1 MADLVITRARVVR
14 PEGGGPL
21 VDLRVTGGVV
31 NEIAPAGAL
40 APAPSGGV
48 LDADG
53 RWLIPGLWDQHVHMT
68 TWAAFSDR
76 LDLTGTTSPADLLER
91 VGPAVA
97 ALDASGVGKD
107 RALIGM
113 GYRASLWQE
122 PATVAA
128 LDDVTGARP
137 VVLIG
142 GDAHNGWVNS
152 AALRALGLPVR
163 AGVLDENDWFP
174 VMARLAELGEGVRS
188 EHEQLQSAL
197 HGAAS
202 RGIVGITDFE
212 FESSHRTWPDRVAA
226 GLGGLRV
233 RTGFYEDALT
243 EVLDSGLRTGDP
255 LADLVTLGPL
265 KIISDGSLG
274 TLTANCCDPYVAGSP
289 HPRGK
294 RNISQDHLVEL
305 LATAS
310 AAGLD
315 VALHAIGDRAVSD
328 ALSAFEQTG
337 ARGSIEHAQLMR
349 RSDVGRMAAL
359 PLRASVQPA
368 HLLDDRTVTD
378 HVWADRADRAFMLR
392 SLSDAGVPLALGS
405 DAPVSAL
412 DPWLAIDAAVWR
424 ADEGDAPWYPDERID
439 TTRALFAS
447 TNGAG
452 PVKVG
457 SRGDLVLLD
466 DDPFATRPRHVRV
479 AATIVDGD
487 PVFMTVD
494 SSY

>member
-1 MADLVITRARVVR
+1 MTDLTLTRARIVR
-14 PEGGGPL
+14 PDRLGRNPL
-21 VDLRVTGGVV
+21 FDLRVREGVV
-31 NEIAPAGAL
+31 TEIAPAGAL
-40 APAPSGGV
+40 EAAPSDRV

-68 TWAAFSDR
+68 TWAAFADR
-76 LDLTGTTSPADLLER
+76 LDLSGTRSPTDVLQR

-97 ALDASGVGKD
+97 LLDASGVGPD

-113 GYRASLWQE
+113 GYRASMWRE
-122 PATVAA
+122 SATVAA
-128 LDDVTGARP
+128 LDAVTGSRP
-137 VVLIG
+137 VILIG

-152 AALRALGLPVR
+152 AALRALGLPDR
-163 AGVLDENDWFP
+163 AGILDENDWFP
-174 VMARLAELGEGVRS
+174 VMARLAELGEGARS
-188 EHEQLQSAL
+188 EHEQLQRAL

-226 GLGGLRV
+226 GLSDLRV
-233 RTGFYEDALT
+233 RTGFYEDALAD
-243 EVLDSGLRTGDP
+243 VLDSGLRTGDP

-294 RNISQDHLVEL
+294 RNISQNHLVEL
-305 LATAS
+305 LETAT

-328 ALSAFEQTG
+328 ALTAFEQTG

-349 RSDVGRMAAL
+349 RADVPRMAAL
-359 PLRASVQPA
+359 PIRASVQPA
-368 HLLDDRTVTD
+368 HLLDDRAVTD
-378 HVWADRADRAFMLR
+378 RLWADRADRAFMFR

-405 DAPVSAL
+405 DAPVSPL

-424 ADEGDAPWYPDERID
+424 ASEGDVSWHAEERID
-439 TTRALFAS
+439 TARALFAS
-447 TNGAG
+447 TDGAG
-452 PVKVG
+452 PVGVG
-457 SRGDLVLLD
+457 SPGDLVLLD
-466 DDPFATRPRHVRV
+466 DDPLSTRPRHVRV
-479 AATIVDGD
+479 AATVVGG
-487 PVFMTVD
+487 TVVHAD
-494 SSY
+494 IST